1 MKSVNVIFLIIF
13 AVFFIVGCSDK
24 KQEVVHNG
32 NSSSAE
38 EESANKK
45 EDSKFKPGTFKPGNF
60 EPGNFEPG
68 TFEPG
73 NFEPGTFKPGTFEPG
88 NFDTNIT
95 ISVEEN
101 EIVIDVP
108 SHLLF
113 DFDESQ
119 LKSDVIETLDQ
130 LSEDLNTYDGAN
142 VWINGHTDSQGN
154 KDYNQ
159 KLSEDRARE
168 VQSYLKKKVNAEKIH
183 LETKGYGQ
191 TKPVASNETEEGR
204 EKNRRVEIVVE
215 PLVKK

>member
-1 MKSVNVIFLIIF
+1 MKSVNLIILIIF
-13 AVFFIVGCSDK
+13 AVFFIIGCSEK
-24 KQEVVHNG
+24 KQEVVQNG

-38 EESANKK
+38 EESVNEK
-45 EDSKFKPGTFKPGNF
+45 EDSKFKPGTFEPGNF

-113 DFDESQ
+113 DFDKSE

-168 VQSYLKKKVNAEKIH
+168 VQGYLEKKVNAEKIN

-191 TKPVASNETEEGR
+191 TKPIAPNETEEGR

-215 PLVKK
+215 PLAKK